1 MGRDSLAMPFMR
13 AIILMVT
20 VAGGAAS
27 MSTLHGQGSADP
39 TPLAAAIDRVARR
52 IFALDAAPGVSVVVV
67 RDTQILYA
75 GGFGWADIEARRP
88 VTPETEFYIA
98 STTKSFTGL
107 AVAMLDLEGK
117 IRLDEPISRYLPGIP
132 LRAPLNGD
140 SITVRS
146 LLTHT
151 HGIGDGPVTMRLA
164 YTGEYAGD
172 AELVRL
178 LAEHEPN
185 PRGREFSYGNIGYN
199 IVGFAIDTE
208 LRESWKETLQRLIF
222 APLDMT
228 RTSAFVSGRAADR
241 LARGYVVASEGF
253 APAPYAKT
261 DATMQS
267 AGGLISTGLDMG
279 RWLGVQVGGG
289 RLDGR
294 QVIPAAALAEA
305 HRIQVPV
312 DGSARGTRNVG
323 YGLGW
328 RIALLESDTL
338 LVHNGGF
345 VGFATHMSC
354 LPRQGVGVA
363 VMANEGQLGGLLVDM
378 MAFAIYDVVRGRP
391 EIDDDSLAALGQRL
405 ERARAGLA
413 SDRARRAKRRQ
424 NLPYPPEV
432 YVGRYFNPA
441 MGHLDLQLIGDRLV
455 ARMGVARSA
464 VEVFDRRKNQ
474 LRLELFGSGEVAAVE
489 MQDGRASTIT
499 MSGSTYRRRALGQ

>member
-1 MGRDSLAMPFMR
+1 MR
-13 AIILMVT
+13 ALVLVAT
-20 VAGGAAS
+20 VAGGVAS
-27 MSTLHGQGSADP
+27 MSSLDGQAPAHP
-39 TPLAAAIDRVARR
+39 TPLAAALDRVAGR
-52 IFALDAAPGVSVVVV
+52 IFALDGAPGVSVVVV
-67 RDTQILYA
+67 RDRQIVYA

-132 LRAPLNGD
+132 LRAPLDGD

-164 YTGEYAGD
+164 YTGEYTGD

-178 LAEHEPN
+178 LAEHEAN

-199 IVGFAIDTE
+199 LVGFAIHAV

-222 APLDMT
+222 APLGMT

-241 LARGYVVASEGF
+241 LARGYVTTRDGF
-253 APAPYAKT
+253 ASAPYAKT

-279 RWLGVQVGGG
+279 RWLEAQIGGG

-305 HRIQVPV
+305 HRMQVPV

-328 RIALLESDTL
+328 RIVLLESDTL
-338 LVHNGGF
+338 LAHNGGF
-345 VGFATHMSC
+345 VGFATHMSF
-354 LPRQGVGVA
+354 LPRQRVGVA

-378 MAFAIYDVVRGRP
+378 MAFAIYDVLRGRP
-391 EIDDDSLAALGQRL
+391 EIGDDSLAALGQQL
-405 ERARAGLA
+405 QRARSGLA
-413 SDRARRAKRRQ
+413 SDRARRAKRPQ
-424 NLPYPPEV
+424 NLPHPLDG

-441 MGHLDLQLIGDRLV
+441 MGHLELQLIGDRLV
-455 ARMGVARSA
+455 ARMGVARSV
-464 VEVFDRRKNQ
+464 VEVFDSRKNQ

-489 MQDGRASTIT
+489 MQDGRASSIT
-499 MSGSTYRRRALGQ
+499 MSGSTYRRRPLDQ